1 MEKLSDLPPK
11 DDAEMS
17 PQESD
22 VMQKYFNASAS
33 GGGGAKSGGVSGK
46 TGWMDTIKLALY
58 ATVLFLILANP
69 WVDQVMCMVPYCG
82 DNALTLMAVKAL
94 LFMIVFVV
102 MYKFVI
108 SP

>member
-33 GGGGAKSGGVSGK
+33 GGGSSKSGGK
-46 TGWMDTIKLALY
+46 AGWMDTIKLALY

-69 WVDQVMCMVPYCG
+69 WIDQVMCMVPYCG
-82 DNALTLMAVKAL
+82 ESVITLVAVKAL
-94 LFMIVFVV
+94 LFMVLFVV
-102 MYKFVI
+102 MYKFVV
-108 SP
+108 SS

>member
-22 VMQKYFNASAS
+22 VMQKYFDAST
-33 GGGGAKSGGVSGK
+33 GGGSKPGASGK

-69 WVDQVMCMVPYCG
+69 WIDSVMCMVPYCG
-82 DNALTLMAVKAL
+82 ESALTLTAVKAL
-94 LFMIVFVV
+94 LFLIFFVV
-102 MYKFVI
+102 MYKFAI
-108 SP
+108 SS